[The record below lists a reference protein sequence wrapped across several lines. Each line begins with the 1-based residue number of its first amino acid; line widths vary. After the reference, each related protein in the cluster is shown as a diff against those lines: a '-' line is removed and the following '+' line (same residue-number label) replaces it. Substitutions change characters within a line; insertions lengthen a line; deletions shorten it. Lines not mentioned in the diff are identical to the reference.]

1 MRDREEKRFLCAGAV
16 RERRGLFS
24 RPDAVRIRRWMRRM
38 LKAFKTGVQ
47 GAVFPAQRW
56 SGFCVY
62 KKRGVW

>member
-1 MRDREEKRFLCAGAV
+1 MH
-16 RERRGLFS
+16 ERWGKQGCFSAPGVALFS
-24 RPDAVRIRRWMRRM
+24 RPDAVRIRHWMRRM
-38 LKAFKTGVQ
+38 LKALKTGVQ